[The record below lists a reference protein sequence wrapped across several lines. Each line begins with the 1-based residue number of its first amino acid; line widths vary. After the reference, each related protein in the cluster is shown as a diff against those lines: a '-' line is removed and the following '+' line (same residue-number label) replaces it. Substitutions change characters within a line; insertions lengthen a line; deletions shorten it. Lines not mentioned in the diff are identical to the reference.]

1 MKNVFSKLKKQW
13 MYCIDQVNIFLLFTL
28 VLFFLIFI
36 NDRVNIYS
44 YKDVIH
50 FDPSLFQ
57 NAILGILA
65 LLVPVGISILDS
77 FFKKRARYDIDSNL
91 ELFILLK
98 TVLQAD
104 KIAILSFLTLF
115 VLSLYTISNDIIK
128 LLALICFAI
137 YSIWIFSYPLKDI
150 WKWFFK
156 DNKEFAIKFLENL
169 KFEKDENIIIS
180 SWKSLWIGDNI
191 KNNYSNYSIE
201 NKYTEIFINNIDH
214 YIKESKKYS
223 LVKGL
228 LDTYFSKTDNRK
240 TIPKIL
246 IDKLFEYSYNFWHQ
260 YQESAE
266 NKENASKSIELYE
279 IYIISEEVLIKILQ
293 KSLQDPHPVSVTI
306 DFFEVLDRHLQE
318 HKDKVIQFK
327 GKDKNYLEFFKYFG
341 QRVITEILNMPD
353 EYSARDVL
361 EYQWSK
367 SDRNWQINLSNLQ
380 SEEDNK
386 ITDYWLNIILEYI
399 YETWKE
405 QVFYNS
411 YKKLE
416 FKDIRKV
423 NILINAF
430 VPNINPILF
439 IRVLELIWFKRVV
452 KDNVKEYLKKQVFWG
467 IISNIDEIEINN
479 TIGLLKQIYKLDDN
493 FYKDIQSQIKDIDL
507 DTLDDEQK
515 ERLNRLQKIINYFKD
530 IK

>member
-1 MKNVFSKLKKQW
+1 MRNDKLRKQILYPFNIIVILTTLLILFYPILNHIKVKNLSQLLQGGTMRLYSLYIPIAISTIESILSKKEKPSLKIEVRVIFSEIFNVRSNICIIVITIISVILVDIDYIYLKLIGLILWVGANVFLVYS
-13 MYCIDQVNIFLLFTL
+13 IDESGKY
-28 VLFFLIFI
+28 I
-36 NDRVNIYS
+36 NSTN
-44 YKDVIH
+44 
-50 FDPSLFQ
+50 
-57 NAILGILA
+57 
-65 LLVPVGISILDS
+65 
-77 FFKKRARYDIDSNL
+77 
-91 ELFILLK
+91 K
-98 TVLQAD
+98 TKYWL
-104 KIAILSFLTLF
+104 
-115 VLSLYTISNDIIK
+115 DIIK
-128 LLALICFAI
+128 KEDKSFIDNINDIFNAIPNDKANIEKQSYQSDGEGFADWNFEEEKSFMELILGQVNKYIKTNEYQSIYKLL
-137 YSIWIFSYPLKDI
+137 
-150 WKWFFK
+150 
-156 DNKEFAIKFLENL
+156 
-169 KFEKDENIIIS
+169 NIIYH
-180 SWKSLWIGDNI
+180 NI
-191 KNNYSNYSIE
+191 AKINFKYQ
-201 NKYTEIFINNIDH
+201 NKKFI
-214 YIKESKKYS
+214 
-223 LVKGL
+223 
-228 LDTYFSKTDNRK
+228 T
-240 TIPKIL
+240 
-246 IDKLFEYSYNFWHQ
+246 KLFEYSYSFWYQ

-266 NKENASKSIELYE
+266 NEDNASKSIELYE
-279 IYIISEEVLIKILQ
+279 IYRISEEILIKILQ
-293 KSLQDPHPVSVTI
+293 KSLQDPHPVSATI
-306 DFFEVLDRHLQE
+306 DFFESLDRHIQG
-318 HKDKVIQFK
+318 HKDKVVQLK
-327 GKDKNYLEFFKYFG
+327 GENKEYLEFFKYFG

>member
-1 MKNVFSKLKKQW
+1 MKNMFSKLKKQW
-13 MYCIDQVNIFLLFTL
+13 MCFIDQVNIFLLFIL
-28 VLFFLIFI
+28 VVFFLIFI
-36 NDRVNIYS
+36 NDRVSIYS

-57 NAILGILA
+57 NTILGILA

-77 FFKKRARYDIDSNL
+77 FFKKRARDDIDSNL

-104 KIAILSFLTLF
+104 KIAIFSFLTLF
-115 VLSLYTISNDIIK
+115 ILSLYTISNDIIK
-128 LLALICFAI
+128 LLALICFTI

-156 DNKEFAIKFLENL
+156 DNKDFAIKFLENL

-191 KNNYSNYSIE
+191 KNNYSIE
-201 NKYTEIFINNIDH
+201 KKYTEIFINNIDH
-214 YIKESKKYS
+214 YIKESKKFS
-223 LVKGL
+223 IVKDL
-228 LDTYFSKTDNRK
+228 LDTYFSKINNRK
-240 TIPKIL
+240 IIPKI
-246 IDKLFEYSYNFWHQ
+246 IIVKLFEYIYNFWHQ